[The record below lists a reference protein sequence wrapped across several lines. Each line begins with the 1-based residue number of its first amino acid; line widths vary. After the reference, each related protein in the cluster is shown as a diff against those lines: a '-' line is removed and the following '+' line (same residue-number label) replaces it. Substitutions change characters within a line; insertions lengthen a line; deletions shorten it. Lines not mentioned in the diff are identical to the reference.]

1 MARLVED
8 YEASLP
14 EGGWPN
20 WVLGN
25 HDRPRIATR
34 VGPEQAKVA
43 AVLLLTLRGTPTLY
57 YGDEIGM
64 ADVPIPPDQI
74 QDPWALR
81 EPDIGV
87 GRDPVRTPM
96 RWDRSPHAGFT
107 TTRPWLPLADNWA
120 EQNVE
125 NFDLE
130 PFSILDLYRRLLAL
144 RRKYRALR
152 IGRYETLICRD
163 DVFGF
168 VGSSGQEKLVVLI
181 NFSRGVR
188 SVSLERSDHAT
199 VLFST
204 ARDRTGE
211 RMVSKLTL
219 DPNEAMIITE
229 ES

>member
-1 MARLVED
+1 VEE
-8 YEASLP
+8 YEAALP
-14 EGGWPN
+14 DGAWPN

-34 VGPEQAKVA
+34 VGEAQAKVA

-81 EPDIGV
+81 EPGIGA

-96 RWDRSPHAGFT
+96 QWDRSPHAGFSA
-107 TTRPWLPLADNWA
+107 TRPWLPLADNWT

-125 NFDLE
+125 SLDLQ
-130 PFSILDLYRRLLAL
+130 PFSILSLYKRLLAL
-144 RRKYRALR
+144 RRNCEALR
-152 IGRYETLICRD
+152 LGRYETLTCRD

-168 VGSSGQEKLVVLI
+168 ARSVGQEKLIVLL
-181 NFSRGVR
+181 NFGQ
-188 SVSLERSDHAT
+188 ER
-199 VLFST
+199 
-204 ARDRTGE
+204 
-211 RMVSKLTL
+211 RMVSLGSARAMVLLSTIRDRSGERTASDLAL
-219 DPNEAMIITE
+219 DPNEAVILTE
-229 ES
+229 ET

>member
-1 MARLVED
+1 VEE
-8 YEASLP
+8 YEAALP

-43 AVLLLTLRGTPTLY
+43 AVLLLMLRGTPTLY

-64 ADVPIPPDQI
+64 ADVPIPPDEI

-96 RWDRSPHAGFT
+96 QWDRSPHAGFT
-107 TTRPWLPLADNWA
+107 ATRPWIPLADNWP

-125 NFDLE
+125 NLE
-130 PFSILDLYRRLLAL
+130 RQAFSILSLYRRLLAM
-144 RRKYRALR
+144 RRNYRALR
-152 IGRYETLICRD
+152 IGRYETLTCRD
-163 DVFGF
+163 DVLGF
-168 VGSSGQEKLVVLI
+168 ARSWGPEKLIVLL
-181 NFSRGVR
+181 NFSQEQRR
-188 SVSLERSDHAT
+188 TSFERSDPAII
-199 VLFST
+199 LLST
-204 ARDRTGE
+204 ERDRSGE
-211 RMVSKLTL
+211 TLASTLTL
-219 DPNEAMIITE
+219 DPNEAVISITTE
-229 ES
+229 AS